1 MNKLYHGVCYY
12 PDLWPE
18 EDIDRDIAEM
28 QKLGLNM
35 IRMGEAVWSRLEPNE
50 GEVSFDFYL
59 MVMDRLH
66 AAGIDVVWCTPTPC
80 PPVWLTHGH
89 PERCFVDGE
98 GRVMNHGARQ
108 HVSYAHP
115 YVFDACVRIARQS
128 GEALGQHPALVGFQ
142 VDNELCCHTAEDF
155 NPHAIAGWHAWL
167 ERRYGGDI
175 ERLNA
180 AWCTALFSERYQRF
194 DQVPAPVRTPFLHNA
209 SLSTAWRLYSRERIA
224 QFMDAQ
230 VAALREHTDRP
241 ITHNFGLGFPAG
253 FERMC
258 EQLDFASVDDYPPF
272 DRWTDLILDHD
283 MYRPAKP
290 GRAHWLMETSVAHN
304 GWFGAHETVHPPG
317 FLAAEVAVS
326 YALGA
331 QTVCYWLWRQQR
343 AGCELPHS
351 AIFSAWN
358 TPSIGYPEV
367 VKADQARQ
375 ELEPLILRTQ
385 PAPAEVGL
393 TWSDRGRVMLDVEPL
408 GANRER
414 HTVDYVATIK
424 QWHRLL
430 CDSGAHRDVLFEGA
444 PIPPTMKVLFTPVM
458 ACVDEAFLAKVT
470 AWVEAGGTWVAG
482 PLTGTRT
489 AEHNAN
495 IDAGLGAALER
506 LAGVRTVYAYPI
518 TDTGVTSKIDGVA
531 EPVPLIGWC
540 SALEPIGD
548 QTQVHGRL
556 VCDGVAD
563 GLAWWTERAVGAG
576 RVIMLTT
583 EVAPDAADAV
593 LGTIIAHAYA
603 AAGVQP
609 APVSAGTMVAPRV
622 EADGREHWIV
632 VNLDGKGGVVR
643 LPSGEV
649 AVERYGWTVI
659 QPGDACALR
668 GQG

>member
-18 EDIDRDIAEM
+18 DCIDGDIAEM
-28 QKLGLNM
+28 QRLGLNM

-59 MVMDRLH
+59 GVMDRLH

-80 PPVWLTHGH
+80 PPIWLTHGH

-98 GRVMNHGARQ
+98 GRVMHHGARQ

-115 YVFDACVRIARQS
+115 DVFDACVRIARQS
-128 GEALGQHPALVGFQ
+128 GEALGSHPSLVAFQ

-155 NPHAIAGWHAWL
+155 NPHAIAGWHRWL
-167 ERRYGGDI
+167 EARYEGDI

-194 DQVPAPVRTPFLHNA
+194 EQVPAPVRTPFLHNA
-209 SLSTAWRLYSRERIA
+209 SLETAWRLYSRERIA
-224 QFMDAQ
+224 QFLEAQ
-230 VAALREHTDRP
+230 IAALREHTDRP

-258 EQLDFASVDDYPPF
+258 ERVDFASVDDYPPS
-272 DRWTDLILDHD
+272 DRWTDLVLDHD
-283 MYRPAKP
+283 MYRPAIP

-317 FLAAEVAVS
+317 FLAAEVALS

-343 AGCELPHS
+343 AGCEMPHS
-351 AIFSAWN
+351 AILSAWGE
-358 TPSIGYPEV
+358 PSIGHAEV
-367 VKADQARQ
+367 ARADAARR
-375 ELEPLILRTQ
+375 ELEPLILRTR

-414 HTVDYVATIK
+414 HQVDYVQSIK
-424 QWHRLL
+424 QWHGLL
-430 CDSGAHRDVLFEGA
+430 CDTGAHRDVVFEGA
-444 PIPPTMKVLFTPVM
+444 AIPAGMKVLFTPMM
-458 ACVDEAFLAKVT
+458 ACVDEAFWAKAQ
-470 AWVEAGGTWVAG
+470 AWVEAGGTWVVG

-489 AEHNAN
+489 AEHNVP
-495 IDAGLGAALER
+495 IDAGLGAALEA
-506 LAGVRTVYAYPI
+506 LAGVKAVFSYPI
-518 TDTGVTSKIDGVA
+518 TDAGVRGELTVGEAA
-531 EPVPLIGWC
+531 EPVPLVGWC
-540 SALEPIGD
+540 SALRPVDEA
-548 QTQVHGRL
+548 TAVCGRL
-556 VCDGVAD
+556 VCAGSPVD

-576 RVIMLTT
+576 RVVMLSVEIAEAEAEATWAT
-583 EVAPDAADAV
+583 IIDHVLTAADVERAAV
-593 LGTIIAHAYA
+593 SPGTI
-603 AAGVQP
+603 
-609 APVSAGTMVAPRV
+609 VAPRIDDAGQRSWIAINMDGQGGTWSAPTGESLAIKPYGWRVV
-622 EADGREHWIV
+622 EA
-632 VNLDGKGGVVR
+632 
-643 LPSGEV
+643 
-649 AVERYGWTVI
+649 
-659 QPGDACALR
+659 
-668 GQG
+668 